1 MRIFTLFLTMFGLV
15 TGLHAQT
22 TAPIEVVNS
31 AIAAVNDLGK
41 QVVLGKMKTSMERM
55 YPQWR
60 QRLSERAGGDAAL
73 EKTFDEMMA
82 EMMKQGTTMISFKTF
97 GFPTVYDVYPGKKV
111 EIIDGKSVE
120 TLINTKWMLLIPTE
134 IRYRVMNG
142 ATPLIIESKGYQ
154 IAISDKDKVNWTFID
169 GSGLKVQDLR
179 SMFISL
185 PKDMILPEI
194 KRREV
199 PRDEL
204 NK

>member
-1 MRIFTLFLTMFGLV
+1 MLGLA
-15 TGLHAQT
+15 TGLQAQT

-60 QRLSERAGGDAAL
+60 KRLSERAGGDAAL
-73 EKTFDEMMA
+73 EKTFDEMTSD
-82 EMMKQGTTMISFKTF
+82 MMKQGITTISFKTF

-111 EIIDGKSVE
+111 EIVDGKSVE

-134 IRYRVMNG
+134 VRYRVMNG
-142 ATPLIIESKGYQ
+142 ATPLIIESKGFQ
-154 IAISDKDKVNWTFID
+154 IAISDKDKINWTFID
-169 GSGLKVQDLR
+169 GASLKIQDLR
-179 SMFISL
+179 SLFISL
-185 PKDMILPEI
+185 PKDMVLPEI

>member
-1 MRIFTLFLTMFGLV
+1 MLGLV
-15 TGLHAQT
+15 TGLQAQT

-134 IRYRVMNG
+134 IRYLVMNG

>member
-1 MRIFTLFLTMFGLV
+1 MLGLV
-15 TGLHAQT
+15 TGLQAQT

-82 EMMKQGTTMISFKTF
+82 AMMKQGTTMISFKTF

>member
-1 MRIFTLFLTMFGLV
+1 MLGLA
-15 TGLHAQT
+15 TGLQAQT

-82 EMMKQGTTMISFKTF
+82 AMMKQGTTMISFKTF

-111 EIIDGKSVE
+111 EMIDGKSVE

-154 IAISDKDKVNWTFID
+154 IAISDKDKINWTFID
-169 GSGLKVQDLR
+169 GAGLKVQDLR

-185 PKDMILPEI
+185 PKDMVLPEI

>member
-1 MRIFTLFLTMFGLV
+1 MRIITLVVTMLGLA
-15 TGLHAQT
+15 TGLQAQT

-82 EMMKQGTTMISFKTF
+82 AMMKQGTTMISFKTF

-111 EIIDGKSVE
+111 EMIDGKSVE

-154 IAISDKDKVNWTFID
+154 IAISDKDKINWTFID
-169 GSGLKVQDLR
+169 GAGLKVQDLR

-185 PKDMILPEI
+185 PKDMVLPEI

>member
-1 MRIFTLFLTMFGLV
+1 MRIITLVVTMLGLV
-15 TGLHAQT
+15 TGLQAQT

-82 EMMKQGTTMISFKTF
+82 AMMKQGTTMISFKTF

>member
-1 MRIFTLFLTMFGLV
+1 MRIFFLVVTMLGLA
-15 TGLHAQT
+15 TGLQAQT

-111 EIIDGKSVE
+111 EMVDGKSVE

-142 ATPLIIESKGYQ
+142 ASPLIIESKGYQ
-154 IAISDKDKVNWTFID
+154 ISISEKDKINWTFID
-169 GSGLKVQDLR
+169 GAGLKVQDMR

>member
-1 MRIFTLFLTMFGLV
+1 MRIITLVVTMLGLA
-15 TGLHAQT
+15 TGLQAQT

-60 QRLSERAGGDAAL
+60 QRLSERAGGEAAL

-82 EMMKQGTTMISFKTF
+82 AMMKQGTTMISFKTF

-111 EIIDGKSVE
+111 EMIDGKSVE

-154 IAISDKDKVNWTFID
+154 IAISDKDKINWTFID
-169 GSGLKVQDLR
+169 GAGLKVQDLR

-185 PKDMILPEI
+185 PKDMVLPEI

>member
-1 MRIFTLFLTMFGLV
+1 LA
-15 TGLHAQT
+15 TGLQAQT

-82 EMMKQGTTMISFKTF
+82 AMMKQGTTMISFKTF

-111 EIIDGKSVE
+111 EMIDGKSVE

-154 IAISDKDKVNWTFID
+154 IAISDKDKINWTFID
-169 GSGLKVQDLR
+169 GAGLKVQDLR

-185 PKDMILPEI
+185 PKDMVLPEI

>member
-1 MRIFTLFLTMFGLV
+1 MLGLA
-15 TGLHAQT
+15 TGLQAQT

-60 QRLSERAGGDAAL
+60 ERLSTRAGGDAAL
-73 EKTFDEMMA
+73 EKTFDDMMA
-82 EMMKQGTTMISFKTF
+82 AMMKQGTTMISFKTF

-111 EIIDGKSVE
+111 EIVDGKSVE

-142 ATPLIIESKGYQ
+142 ASPLIIESKGYQ
-154 IAISDKDKVNWTFID
+154 IAISEKDKINWTFID
-169 GSGLKVQDLR
+169 GAGLKVQDLR

-185 PKDMILPEI
+185 PKDMVLPEI

>member
-1 MRIFTLFLTMFGLV
+1 
-15 TGLHAQT
+15 
-22 TAPIEVVNS
+22 
-31 AIAAVNDLGK
+31 
-41 QVVLGKMKTSMERM
+41 
-55 YPQWR
+55 
-60 QRLSERAGGDAAL
+60 
-73 EKTFDEMMA
+73 
-82 EMMKQGTTMISFKTF
+82 
-97 GFPTVYDVYPGKKV
+97 
-111 EIIDGKSVE
+111 
-120 TLINTKWMLLIPTE
+120 MLLIPTE

>member
-1 MRIFTLFLTMFGLV
+1 MLGLA
-15 TGLHAQT
+15 TGLQAQT

-31 AIAAVNDLGK
+31 AIAAVNDLGT

-111 EIIDGKSVE
+111 EMVDGKSVE

-142 ATPLIIESKGYQ
+142 ASPLIIESKGYQ
-154 IAISDKDKVNWTFID
+154 IAISEKDKINWTFID
-169 GSGLKVQDLR
+169 GAGLKVQDMR

>member
-1 MRIFTLFLTMFGLV
+1 MRIITLVVTMLGLV
-15 TGLHAQT
+15 TGLQAQT

>member
-1 MRIFTLFLTMFGLV
+1 MRIITLVVTMLGLV
-15 TGLHAQT
+15 TGLQAQT

-97 GFPTVYDVYPGKKV
+97 GFPTVYDVYPGKKSRSSMV
-111 EIIDGKSVE
+111 NLWKRSLTPSGCCSSPPKS
-120 TLINTKWMLLIPTE
+120 
-134 IRYRVMNG
+134 
-142 ATPLIIESKGYQ
+142 
-154 IAISDKDKVNWTFID
+154 AIV
-169 GSGLKVQDLR
+169 
-179 SMFISL
+179 
-185 PKDMILPEI
+185 
-194 KRREV
+194 
-199 PRDEL
+199 
-204 NK
+204 

>member
-1 MRIFTLFLTMFGLV
+1 MRIITLVVTMLGLV
-15 TGLHAQT
+15 TGLQAQT

-60 QRLSERAGGDAAL
+60 QRLSARAGGDAAL

>member
-1 MRIFTLFLTMFGLV
+1 MRIITLVVTMLGLA
-15 TGLHAQT
+15 TGLQAQT

-82 EMMKQGTTMISFKTF
+82 AMMKQGTTMISFKTF

-111 EIIDGKSVE
+111 EMIDGKSVE

>member
-1 MRIFTLFLTMFGLV
+1 MRIITLVVTMLGLA
-15 TGLHAQT
+15 TGLQAQT

>member
-1 MRIFTLFLTMFGLV
+1 MLGLV
-15 TGLHAQT
+15 TGLQAQT

-82 EMMKQGTTMISFKTF
+82 AMMKQGTTMISFKTF

-111 EIIDGKSVE
+111 EMIDGKSVE

-154 IAISDKDKVNWTFID
+154 IAISDKDKINWTFID
-169 GSGLKVQDLR
+169 GAGLKVQDLR

-185 PKDMILPEI
+185 PKDMVLPEI

>member
-1 MRIFTLFLTMFGLV
+1 MRIITLVVTMLGLV
-15 TGLHAQT
+15 TGLQAQT

-73 EKTFDEMMA
+73 QKTFDEMMA

>member
-1 MRIFTLFLTMFGLV
+1 MRIITLVVTMLGLV
-15 TGLHAQT
+15 TGLQAQT

-82 EMMKQGTTMISFKTF
+82 EMMKQGTTISFKTF

>member
-1 MRIFTLFLTMFGLV
+1 MRIITLVVTMLGLV
-15 TGLHAQT
+15 TGLQAQT

-142 ATPLIIESKGYQ
+142 ATPLIIESKGQLDIHRWLWIEGTRFAQHVHQLAKGYDPARNQ
-154 IAISDKDKVNWTFID
+154 TA
-169 GSGLKVQDLR
+169 R
-179 SMFISL
+179 SAA
-185 PKDMILPEI
+185 
-194 KRREV
+194 
-199 PRDEL
+199 
-204 NK
+204 

>member
-1 MRIFTLFLTMFGLV
+1 MRIITLVVTMLGLV
-15 TGLHAQT
+15 TGLQAQT

-134 IRYRVMNG
+134 IRYLVMNG

>member
-1 MRIFTLFLTMFGLV
+1 MLGLA
-15 TGLHAQT
+15 TGLQAQT

-60 QRLSERAGGDAAL
+60 QRLSERAGGEAAL

-82 EMMKQGTTMISFKTF
+82 AMMKQGTTMISFKTF

-111 EIIDGKSVE
+111 EMIDGKSVE

-154 IAISDKDKVNWTFID
+154 IAISDKDKINWTFID
-169 GSGLKVQDLR
+169 GAGLKVQDLR

-185 PKDMILPEI
+185 PKDMVLPEI

>member
-1 MRIFTLFLTMFGLV
+1 MRIITLVVTLLGWA
-15 TGLHAQT
+15 TGLQAQT

-82 EMMKQGTTMISFKTF
+82 AMMKQGTTMISFKTF

-111 EIIDGKSVE
+111 EMIDGKSVE

-154 IAISDKDKVNWTFID
+154 IAISDKDKINWTFID
-169 GSGLKVQDLR
+169 GAGLKVQDLR

-185 PKDMILPEI
+185 PKDMVLPEI